1 MLINKNNLYRKK
13 LIKITLEGNKINSL
27 IIILE
32 ISLIAKSV

>member
-1 MLINKNNLYRKK
+1 MLINKNNLYRNK
-13 LIKITLEGNKINSL
+13 LIKITLESNKINSI